1 MINKMKGNPNV
12 EWIRKRKEI
21 LQNIEK
27 FTLKGDRVQLATQLS
42 YIHGSIFESMMGMQ
56 NWINGWVATELNK
69 RIKITDPNAIAL
81 TDSELKDLHEKYKD
95 FATKFIEMDVKITE
109 LVNKKLYKKNLI
121 ENHDKDEDPFKR
133 LVV

>member
-1 MINKMKGNPNV
+1 
-12 EWIRKRKEI
+12 
-21 LQNIEK
+21 
-27 FTLKGDRVQLATQLS
+27 
-42 YIHGSIFESMMGMQ
+42 MMGMQ

-109 LVNKKLYKKNLI
+109 LVNKKLSKKNFI
-121 ENHDKDEDPFKR
+121 ENQDKDEDPFKR